1 LLINRLLDVYVLET
15 KHYAH
20 GIKVTERG
28 EFLVWFQN
36 KYVAIESPIEQN
48 QRHIKVLKSLLN
60 KEEILPKRLGLT
72 LQPNFLSYILVSPK
86 SRVIRPNKRYF
97 NTDMLIK
104 ADDFHKQIQENVDKK
119 STLSSTV
126 SIAKMISKKSLREIG
141 QKLVSYHKP
150 VKINYY
156 DKFGIS
162 KTEELKSS
170 RTNVTPNQEKPNY
183 YCYNC
188 KQAISKKVALFC
200 FKNKSRFQGK
210 AYCYGCQKSQRL

>member
-1 LLINRLLDVYVLET
+1 MNRLLDVYVLET
-15 KHYAH
+15 KHYAN

-28 EFLVWFQN
+28 EFLVWFEN

-48 QRHIKVLKSLLN
+48 QRHIKVLKSLFN

-104 ADDFHKQIQENVDKK
+104 ADDFHKQIQGNVDKK
-119 STLSSTV
+119 STLLSTV

-141 QKLVSYHKP
+141 EQLVSYHKP
-150 VKINYY
+150 VKTNYY
-156 DKFGIS
+156 NKFGIS
-162 KTEELKSS
+162 KTEELKLS
-170 RTNVTPNQEKPNY
+170 RPNVTQNQQKSNY

-210 AYCYGCQKSQRL
+210 AYCYGCQELQRL